1 VVEEAEMDVREL
13 RQVRRALNR
22 FVSKFDH
29 CIKTRASRAHLR
41 TYVTGQLGSLERKS
55 VEPIALDA
63 GVPPRTLQQFL
74 SAHCWDEGSVGRRLR
89 SWVTRKHGYRNA
101 IGVIDE
107 TSFAKK
113 GTKTAGVQRQY
124 CGTTGKTDNCV
135 VTVHLGYVTPDF
147 HALLDGDLY
156 LPASWIEDPVR
167 RREAGIPAAVS
178 FKPKWQIALELIQ
191 RSCAEGLPLQW
202 ITADEIYGRA
212 GEFRDGVAAAGLWS
226 VVEIPSNLTGW
237 TRVPQVEPAGTVVAS
252 GRTLK
257 HRRVVEGERAA
268 RPVSDLWHR
277 GGPSWQLYRVKET
290 EKGPVVWEVRATRF
304 FPHRHGVPGE
314 EEVLLVAREVLTGEM
329 KYFLAHAPQETAVA
343 EILCV
348 AFSRWHIERLFE
360 DSKGE
365 VGLDHFEVR
374 KYRSLRR
381 HLVLTQLSLGFLADQ
396 TSELRE
402 KKLLVEPVSGTRG
415 GRGATRH
422 HVAEIGHGAPLG
434 KDCREDRVLAASS

>member
-1 VVEEAEMDVREL
+1 MDVGEL
-13 RQVRRALNR
+13 RQVKRALSR
-22 FVSKFDH
+22 YVGKFDA
-29 CIKTRASRAHLR
+29 CIKTKPTRAHLR
-41 TYVTGQLGSLERKS
+41 TYMIGQLGSLERKS
-55 VEPIALDA
+55 VEPIALEA

-74 SAHCWDEGSVGRRLR
+74 SEYQWDESAVGRRLR
-89 SWVTRKHGYRNA
+89 AWMKRKHGCANA

-113 GTKTAGVQRQY
+113 GTKTVGVQRQY

-156 LPASWIEDPVR
+156 LPASWMEDPER
-167 RREAGIPAAVS
+167 RREAGIPEDVV
-178 FKPKWQIALELIQ
+178 FKPKWQIALDLVQ
-191 RSCAEGLPLQW
+191 RSCAEGVPLRW
-202 ITADEIYGRA
+202 ITADEFYGRA
-212 GEFRDGVAAAGLWS
+212 GEFRDGVAAAGLGY

-237 TRVPQVEPAGTVVAS
+237 TRAPRVEPVGTVL
-252 GRTLK
+252 GTGHTLK
-257 HRRVVEGERAA
+257 HGRVLEGERSA
-268 RPVSDLWHR
+268 RPVSNLWHR
-277 GGPSWQLYRVKET
+277 GGPSRQLYRVKDT

-304 FPHRHGVPGE
+304 FPNRGGVPGDE
-314 EEVLLVAREVLTGEM
+314 LLLLVARDVLTGEI
-329 KYFLAHAPQETAVA
+329 KYFLAHASEETTVS

-365 VGLDHFEVR
+365 VGFDHFEVR

-381 HLVLTQLSLGFLADQ
+381 HLVITELSLGFLADQ

-402 KKLLVEPVSGTRG
+402 KKLLVEPLSGTQG
-415 GRGATRH
+415 GRGAARL
-422 HVAEIGHGAPLG
+422 VAAEVSGDSALG
-434 KDCREDRVLAASS
+434 TDCREDRVLAATS